1 METLKTIPTQNSPL
15 VLQYCLSLKMVIFL
29 KGVQIIIF
37 SENGPK
43 IESTAFL
50 S

>member
-1 METLKTIPTQNSPL
+1 MA
-15 VLQYCLSLKMVIFL
+15 IFV

-50 S
+50 KYC